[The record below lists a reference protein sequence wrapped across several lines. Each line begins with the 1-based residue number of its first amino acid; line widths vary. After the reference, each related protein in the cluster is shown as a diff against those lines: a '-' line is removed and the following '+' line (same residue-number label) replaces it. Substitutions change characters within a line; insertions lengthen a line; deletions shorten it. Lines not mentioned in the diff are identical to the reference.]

1 VSVALLESRAGRRLW
16 SLRDGCAALGGISRA
31 TAYKLNAA
39 GKLRFVKVAGRTF
52 IPDDELARVAREGTE
67 PAT

>member
-1 VSVALLESRAGRRLW
+1 M
-16 SLRDGCAALGGISRA
+16 ALGGINRA

-52 IPDDELARVAREGTE
+52 IPDDEVDRVAREGTE
-67 PAT
+67 PSTQNAGGWHEPPTGNQPE

>member
-1 VSVALLESRAGRRLW
+1 M
-16 SLRDGCAALGGISRA
+16 ALGGINRA

-52 IPDDELARVAREGTE
+52 IPDDEVDRVAREGTE
-67 PAT
+67 PSTQP